1 MYRVIKEALVDTS
14 PLKLEKRK
22 RNIIEGIENTSP
34 LLLKAVQDKAKA
46 IILEAEK
53 KAADL
58 LKEAQ
63 AKSQQEFEK
72 ARERGY
78 QEGYKA
84 GIERA
89 NEEGELIRKKAED
102 ILRQAEAERKEILEC
117 LKYEIISLSKEIA
130 EKILSAQLELNPD
143 LIIKTA
149 LEAIKLVKDR
159 ERVVFYVNPDDM
171 GIFIAY
177 KPQLKQILSDRAEI
191 SFIADPNVKKGG
203 CMISTESGLVDAT
216 IEERWKEVLKVIGKK
231 AAKGAKKLKS

>member
-130 EKILSAQLELNPD
+130 EKILNAQLELNPD
-143 LIIKTA
+143 LVIKTA

-159 ERVVFYVNPDDM
+159 ERVVFYVNP
-171 GIFIAY
+171 
-177 KPQLKQILSDRAEI
+177 
-191 SFIADPNVKKGG
+191 
-203 CMISTESGLVDAT
+203 
-216 IEERWKEVLKVIGKK
+216 
-231 AAKGAKKLKS
+231 